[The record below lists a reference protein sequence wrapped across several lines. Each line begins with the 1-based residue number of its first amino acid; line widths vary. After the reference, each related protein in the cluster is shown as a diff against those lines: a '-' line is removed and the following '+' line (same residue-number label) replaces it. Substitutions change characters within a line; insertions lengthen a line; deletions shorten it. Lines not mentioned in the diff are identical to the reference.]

1 MSVLPLSFKT
11 FRWIDFAKIRFY
23 RILDYILVK
32 KFLLNK
38 NSWKIRPCGMVSSSH
53 YVVNNVD
60 VTAKMGDMVDFF
72 LLHYYF
78 VEEEPRRI
86 AYAVMP

>member
-1 MSVLPLSFKT
+1 MV
-11 FRWIDFAKIRFY
+11 DG
-23 RILDYILVK
+23 
-32 KFLLNK
+32 
-38 NSWKIRPCGMVSSSH
+38 WKIRPCGAVSFSH

-60 VTAKMGDMVDFF
+60 VTAKMGDMVDFY

-78 VEEEPRRI
+78 VEEEPGRI

>member
-1 MSVLPLSFKT
+1 MV
-11 FRWIDFAKIRFY
+11 DG
-23 RILDYILVK
+23 
-32 KFLLNK
+32 
-38 NSWKIRPCGMVSSSH
+38 WKIRPCGAVSSSH

-60 VTAKMGDMVDFF
+60 VTAKMGDMVDFY

-78 VEEEPRRI
+78 VEEEPGRI